1 MKERTLIEMRN
12 RLTTME
18 KVLMA
23 VLLRLEKLEGVE
35 EKDSE

>member
-23 VLLRLEKLEGVE
+23 VLLRLEKLE
-35 EKDSE
+35 EKDGE

>member
-18 KVLMA
+18 KVWVA